1 MNTRKRLAAMRMV
14 RQDSPAVLG
23 PANPACVIGPGQS
36 CEHALV
42 DQAINQS
49 LYDYEVAVSGRFDV
63 IVDTLRQVSALQHE
77 SNFTQGAQAIA
88 MSKLGYQLPARILD
102 EAWVSGLDLRSL
114 YSHCVIRSF
123 KITVDQAAHDQQ
135 ALRERT
141 PLNQRFFLSCGYH
154 TIDVSP
160 CADGRLQGALPFVF
174 RFAPNDAVWVKAY
187 AGALFDVESDIG
199 DWSQRELD
207 RLSGAIAGGEQAN
220 YLKVAVYHFSSSKPA
235 QQGCAAHGSCDSVAT
250 QAALDRLVELQSAIE
265 NRFGRGAAPAV
276 LLIGVDTDTDAIR
289 VHLPDEL
296 GHMSAYRYAD
306 SAALYRDT
314 LGMSAMAAQV
324 AVESAV
330 SKVDRMDGWGQG
342 TGVMQSGMRRLVM
355 ALLEANLSQIE
366 YVIQHHDGRY
376 ADIGHNERFICV
388 GESLSEVQFRNMFY
402 FAHLTTVEDGAADV
416 DIGVKIFTG
425 LNVARGLPM
434 PVLVHFHYSS
444 KLPGSRVRALARCR
458 RVKNAIEARYQSL
471 HQRGFLHCCTAV
483 SDTEGSE
490 RCTLIED
497 QAIESGH

>member
-23 PANPACVIGPGQS
+23 PANPACVIGLGQS
-36 CEHALV
+36 CEHVLV
-42 DQAINQS
+42 NQDINQS
-49 LYDYEVAVSGRFDV
+49 LYKYEVAVSGRFDV

-77 SNFTQGAQAIA
+77 ANFTQGAQAIA

-187 AGALFDVESDIG
+187 AGALFDVESDVC

-207 RLSGAIAGGEQAN
+207 RLSGAIPGGEQAN

-235 QQGCAAHGSCDSVAT
+235 QQGCAAHGSCDSVAM
-250 QAALDRLVELQSAIE
+250 QSALERLVELQSAIE
-265 NRFGRGAAPAV
+265 NRFGRGAAPDV

-296 GHMSAYRYAD
+296 GHMSPYRYAD
-306 SAALYRDT
+306 SAVLYRDT
-314 LGMSAMAAQV
+314 LGMAALEARA
-324 AVESAV
+324 AVDAAV
-330 SKVDRMDGWGQG
+330 SRVERTDGWGQG
-342 TGVMQSGMRRLVM
+342 AGVMQPGMRHLVM

-402 FAHLTTVEDGAADV
+402 FAHLTTVEDGAVDV

-425 LNVARGLPM
+425 LNVARGLPLS
-434 PVLVHFHYSS
+434 VLVHFHYSS

>member
-14 RQDSPAVLG
+14 RHDGLATLV
-23 PANPACVIGPGQS
+23 PANPACVIGPGQC

-42 DQAINQS
+42 NQNINQS
-49 LYDYEVAVSGRFDV
+49 LHEYEVAVSSRFSI
-63 IVDTLRQVSALQHE
+63 IVETLKQVSALQHE
-77 SNFTQGAQAIA
+77 SSFTQGAQAIA
-88 MSKLGYQLPARILD
+88 MAKLGYQLPARILAD
-102 EAWVSGLDLRSL
+102 AWVSGLDLRSL
-114 YSHCVIRSF
+114 YSHCVMRSF
-123 KITVDQAAHDQQ
+123 KITVDQAARDQE
-135 ALRERT
+135 ALREHT

-160 CADGRLQGALPFVF
+160 CADGRLQGALAFVF

-187 AGALFDVESDIG
+187 AGALFDVESDVG

-207 RLSGAIAGGEQAN
+207 RLSGGIPGGEQAN

-235 QQGCAAHGSCDSVAT
+235 QQGCAAHGSCDSVAV
-250 QAALDRLVELQSAIE
+250 QSALERLVELQSAIE
-265 NRFGRGAAPAV
+265 NRFGRGAAPDV

-296 GHMSAYRYAD
+296 GHISPYRYAD
-306 SAALYRDT
+306 SAVLYRDT
-314 LGMSAMAAQV
+314 LGMAALAARA
-324 AVESAV
+324 AVDAAV
-330 SKVDRMDGWGQG
+330 SSVERADGWGQG
-342 TGVMQSGMRRLVM
+342 MGVMQPGMRHLVM

-416 DIGVKIFTG
+416 DIGVKVFTG
-425 LNVARGLPM
+425 LNVARGLPI
-434 PVLVHFHYSS
+434 PVLIHFHYSS

-483 SDTEGSE
+483 SDTEESE
-490 RCTLIED
+490 RCTFIED
-497 QAIESGH
+497 KTIESGQ